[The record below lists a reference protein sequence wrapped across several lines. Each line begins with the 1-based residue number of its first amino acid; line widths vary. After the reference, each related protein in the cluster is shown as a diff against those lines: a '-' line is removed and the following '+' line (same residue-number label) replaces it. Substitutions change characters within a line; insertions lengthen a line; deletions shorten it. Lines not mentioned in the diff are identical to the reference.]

1 MARVLVALYV
11 DGMQRAAQ
19 WCAARGRHETAI
31 GLFHN
36 CLGAMQR
43 IGDPKGEGIMHHNL
57 GLAHQLK
64 GDLRGAVTHYGRALT
79 LEEIAGDFAHL
90 SQSWIA
96 VGGCHRELG
105 DYTKARDCFNKAY
118 LRAIQSNFVNAQ
130 AASCQ
135 YGAEIAELQGDG
147 AGALEQWGR
156 LFRIGQ
162 ESRQPVLAAYA
173 SNQLARLH
181 LEQGAR
187 EEAWA
192 EAEEARSLAES
203 AKDPF
208 NTGLALATLGE
219 LCMKESA
226 WSRALDLLTKAE
238 RLLQRHGGADC
249 SAFVLKRLEQVHQ
262 ALGNEAEAR
271 RYHELAALR

>member
-1 MARVLVALYV
+1 
-11 DGMQRAAQ
+11 MQRAAQ
-19 WCAARGRHETAI
+19 WCAARGRHDAAI

-43 IGDPKGEGIMHHNL
+43 MGDPKGEGIMHHNL

-64 GDLRGAVTHYGRALT
+64 GDLRGAVAHYNRALA
-79 LEEIAGDFAHL
+79 LEDLAGDVPHL
-90 SQSWIA
+90 AQSWIA
-96 VGGCHRELG
+96 VGACHRQLG
-105 DYTKARDCFNKAY
+105 DYAKARECFHKAY
-118 LRAIQSNFVNAQ
+118 LRAIQASFVNAQ

-135 YGAEIAELQGDG
+135 YAAEVAELQGDTPG
-147 AGALEQWGR
+147 AIEQWGR

-162 ESRQPVLAAYA
+162 EARQAQLAAYA
-173 SNQLARLH
+173 ANQLARLH
-181 LEQGAR
+181 LEQGSR

-192 EAEEARSLAES
+192 EAEEARSLAEA

-208 NTGLALATLGE
+208 NVGLALATLGE

-226 WSRALDLLTKAE
+226 WSRALDLLLKAE
-238 RLLQRHGGADC
+238 RLLQKHGGSDC
-249 SAFVLKRLEQVHQ
+249 SAFVHQRLEQVHQ

-271 RYHELAALR
+271 RYHELGALR